1 MAAACRRCCSTGR
14 RWRRSEHRPAVRRE
28 PDSPRPW
35 FSVEIPSQVEVAAGE
50 TVKRFSERRRRVIG
64 LLSALLLSALAATG
78 IAAGARAQAP
88 NEGLPIPDSPQHDLT
103 AIDRLFRP
111 PPPPP
116 LALFPRMRE
125 EMRNAPAVVRESTW
139 SIDPRS
145 YYRDQATAK
154 STGTTISE
162 AWAGG
167 GSLAFETGRLF
178 DVVSFGTV
186 VYATFPLYAPLD
198 RGNTGLLQPDQA
210 GFAVAGQL
218 YGRARLAENTYFTAG
233 RYLYD
238 TPYLGPQD
246 NRMIPNTFY
255 GYSLTGSLG
264 DAEHGASLRYGGG
277 YIATIKPRD
286 SATFLSMS
294 RQAGA
299 NVDNGVGVAGGRFT
313 WGPASIGAIEYYA
326 QDTLNIAYAEGK
338 YGAHLPWN
346 ISAILAVQYADQR
359 TVGANLTNGGTS
371 YQTSQFG
378 SRLEF
383 GGLGT
388 GILSLGFSTVNPA
401 FAMMNPWSSN
411 PIYTDAQIQ
420 SFQRAGE
427 SALMAGL
434 SYVMTPIGLPGVA
447 ASVFYYNGWTTA
459 AAAGGP
465 LTESEWDFKLEWRP
479 SWKPLLGLWIRA
491 QYGSSATEQ
500 NNKRTTVDEVR
511 LVLNYTLNIY

>member
-1 MAAACRRCCSTGR
+1 
-14 RWRRSEHRPAVRRE
+14 
-28 PDSPRPW
+28 
-35 FSVEIPSQVEVAAGE
+35 
-50 TVKRFSERRRRVIG
+50 VKRFSERRRRVIG
-64 LLSALLLSALAATG
+64 LLATLAA
-78 IAAGARAQAP
+78 AGLASTAHAQTP
-88 NEGLPIPDSPQHDLT
+88 NDGLPIPDSPQHDLT

-116 LALFPRMRE
+116 LSLFPRMRE
-125 EMRNAPAVVRESTW
+125 KMKDAPEVVRESKW
-139 SIDPRS
+139 SINPRS
-145 YYRDQATAK
+145 YYRDQATNTP
-154 STGTTISE
+154 TGTTAGSAIRE

-167 GSLAFETGRLF
+167 GSIAFETGRLF
-178 DVVSFGTV
+178 DVVSVGTV

-255 GYSLTGSLG
+255 GYTFVGSLG
-264 DAEHGASLRYGGG
+264 DAEQGAALRYGGG

-286 SATFLSMS
+286 QATFLSMS

-299 NVDNGVGVAGGRFT
+299 NVDNGVGVAGARLT
-313 WGPASIGAIEYYA
+313 WRTVSIGAIEYYA

-338 YGAHLPWN
+338 YGANLPWN
-346 ISAILAVQYADQR
+346 IYAILAIQYADQR
-359 TVGANLTNGGTS
+359 TVGANLTNGGTP
-371 YQTSQFG
+371 YQTNEFG
-378 SRLEF
+378 SLLEF

-388 GILSLGFSTVNPA
+388 GILTLGFSTVNPA
-401 FAMMNPWSSN
+401 FAMVNPWSSN
-411 PIYTDAQIQ
+411 PVYTDSLIQ

-427 SALMAGL
+427 STLMAGL

-447 ASVFYYNGWTTA
+447 ASVFYMNGWTTA

-465 LTESEWDFKLEWRP
+465 LNEQEWDFKLEWRP
-479 SWKPLLGLWIRA
+479 AWKPLPGLWIRA
-491 QYGSSATEQ
+491 QYGTSATDQ
-500 NNKRTTVDEVR
+500 NNIRTTIDEVR
-511 LVLNYTLNIY
+511 LVLNYTLNLY

>member
-1 MAAACRRCCSTGR
+1 MSAFGSIGL
-14 RWRRSEHRPAVRRE
+14 
-28 PDSPRPW
+28 
-35 FSVEIPSQVEVAAGE
+35 VEETARE
-50 TVKRFSERRRRVIG
+50 TVKRFSERHRRVIG
-64 LLSALLLSALAATG
+64 LLVAFLLSALT
-78 IAAGARAQAP
+78 AAGVAASARAQTP
-88 NEGLPIPDSPQHDLT
+88 NDGLPIPDSPQHDLT

-116 LALFPRMRE
+116 LSLFPRMRE
-125 EMRNAPAVVRESTW
+125 EMKDASAVLRDSTW
-139 SIDPRS
+139 SINPRS
-145 YYRDQATAK
+145 YYRDQATNAPR
-154 STGTTISE
+154 GTTINE

-167 GSLAFETGRLF
+167 GSIAFETGRLF
-178 DVVSFGTV
+178 DIFSFGTV

-198 RGNTGLLQPDQA
+198 YGNTGLLQPNQG

-218 YGRARLAENTYFTAG
+218 YARATIFENTNITAG

-238 TPYLGPQD
+238 TPFLGPQD

-255 GYSLTGSLG
+255 GYTLVGTVGE
-264 DAEHGASLRYGGG
+264 AEHGPVLRYGGG
-277 YIATIKPRD
+277 YIARMKPRD

-299 NVDNGVGVAGGRFT
+299 NVDNGVGVAGGRLT

-338 YGAHLPWN
+338 YGANLPWD
-346 ISAILAVQYADQR
+346 IYAMLAVQYADQR
-359 TVGANLTNGGTS
+359 TVGASLTNGGTP
-371 YQTSQFG
+371 YQTNQFG

-383 GGLGT
+383 GGLRT
-388 GILSLGFSTVNPA
+388 GILTLGFSTVNPA

-427 SALMAGL
+427 SAVMVGL

-447 ASVFYYNGWTTA
+447 ASVFHYNGWTTA

-465 LTESEWDFKLEWRP
+465 LNESEWDFKLEWRP
-479 SWKPLLGLWIRA
+479 KWKPLPGLWIRA
-491 QYGSSATEQ
+491 QYGSSATDQ
-500 NNKRTTVDEVR
+500 NNRHTTVDEVR

>member
-1 MAAACRRCCSTGR
+1 VVGFIGRLRR
-14 RWRRSEHRPAVRRE
+14 
-28 PDSPRPW
+28 
-35 FSVEIPSQVEVAAGE
+35 
-50 TVKRFSERRRRVIG
+50 
-64 LLSALLLSALAATG
+64 LAAVLAAVAMLG
-78 IAAGARAQAP
+78 IAASARAEGP
-88 NEGLPIPDSPQHDLT
+88 NDGLPIPDSPQHDLT

-116 LALFPRMRE
+116 LSLFPRMRE
-125 EMRNAPAVVRESTW
+125 EMTDAPAVVRDSKW
-139 SIDPRS
+139 SINPRS

-167 GSLAFETGRLF
+167 GSIAFETGRLF
-178 DVVSFGTV
+178 DVVSVGTV

-218 YGRARLAENTYFTAG
+218 YGRARLFENTYFTAG

-255 GYSLTGSLG
+255 GYALTGAF
-264 DAEHGASLRYGGG
+264 DDPEHDWSLRYGGG
-277 YIATIKPRD
+277 YIATMKPRD

-299 NVDNGVGVAGGRFT
+299 NVDNGVGVAGGRLT

-326 QDTLNIAYAEGK
+326 QDTLNIAYVEGK
-338 YGAHLPWN
+338 YGATLPGN
-346 ISAILAVQYADQR
+346 ISAILALQYADQR
-359 TVGANLTNGGTS
+359 TVGANLTNGGTY

-378 SRLEF
+378 SRLE
-383 GGLGT
+383 LGSST
-388 GILSLGFSTVNPA
+388 GILTLGFSTVNPA

-411 PIYTDAQIQ
+411 PIYTDSLIQ

-427 SALMAGL
+427 NTLMAGL

-465 LTESEWDFKLEWRP
+465 LAESEWDFKLEWRP
-479 SWKPLLGLWIRA
+479 SWKPLPGLWIRA
-491 QYGSSATEQ
+491 QYGSSATDQ

-511 LVLNYTLNIY
+511 LVLNYTLNLY